1 MARNRGHDDDSSYR
15 REICAMRGM
24 LALIAACLFV
34 MSRPAAAQQPKPLF
48 AASDPIHIVI
58 QAPLSGLI
66 HNRSSDAVVQGTLT
80 EPSGQALPVALS
92 VRGITRRSTDV
103 CDFPPLRVQFT
114 AAPPTSSLFVGQKKL
129 KLVTHCRNSASFQQY
144 VLLEYS
150 AYKMYNLLTPHS
162 FLVRLAN
169 IDYRDA
175 DGRPIISRVGY
186 FMEDLG
192 DVAKRNG
199 MKETKAPNMIPAA
212 DLSPPDAA
220 RYALFQHMI
229 ANHDWSMR
237 AGPAGKDCCHNAELI
252 GPLAP
257 GATVPVPYDF
267 DFSGFVD
274 APYAT
279 PPDALHIAS
288 VRQRVYR
295 GYCADNADV
304 LAVARQMRDARPQM
318 IAAVTSTPGLDSQR
332 ASRAISFL
340 DGFFADIASD
350 QAVTDRLLRR
360 CVG

>member
-1 MARNRGHDDDSSYR
+1 
-15 REICAMRGM
+15 MR
-24 LALIAACLFV
+24 AFFALFV
-34 MSRPAAAQQPKPLF
+34 AFLLFASAPAGAAEPKPLF
-48 AASDPIHIVI
+48 AASDPIHIII
-58 QAPLSGLI
+58 QGPLGGLI
-66 HNRSSDAVVQGTLT
+66 RNRSSSVVQGTLT
-80 EPSGQALPVALS
+80 EPRGNALPVALS

-103 CDFPPLRVQFT
+103 CDFPPLRVEFT
-114 AAPPTSSLFVGQKKL
+114 SPPPATSLFAGQKKL
-129 KLVTHCRNSASFQQY
+129 KLVTHCKSSPSFQQY

-169 IDYRDA
+169 VDYREA
-175 DGRPIISRVGY
+175 DGRPIVSRIGY
-186 FMEDLG
+186 FLEDLR

-199 MKETKAPNMIPAA
+199 TKQTRAPDVIPAT

-220 RYALFQHMI
+220 RYALFEDMI

-237 AGPAGKDCCHNAELI
+237 AGPAGKNCCHNAQLI

-257 GATVPVPYDF
+257 GATIPVPYDF

-279 PPDALHIAS
+279 PPDALHISS

-295 GYCADNADV
+295 GYCAHNADV
-304 LAVARQMRDARPQM
+304 IAVARQIRDARPQL
-318 IAAVTSTPGLDSQR
+318 IGAVTSTPGLDPQR
-332 ASRAISFL
+332 AAKAIGFL

-350 QAVTDRLLRR
+350 EAVNDKLLKR
-360 CVG
+360 CVS